1 MRIKD
6 TLVLGTTQGL
16 ALVRDNVVVPVPGLV
31 TPVHSLQQVT
41 SLQLLVLATGQDH
54 GPTSQLVTADSRSIL
69 SGSSPVDP
77 QPIPDITRCHIF
89 SCTENNQV
97 IEDRKYIIH
106 FLILINQSI
115 KISQK

>member
-16 ALVRDNVVVPVPGLV
+16 ALVRDNVVVPVPGLA

-41 SLQLLVLATGQDH
+41 SLQLLVLATGQE
-54 GPTSQLVTADSRSIL
+54 LVTADSRSIL

-106 FLILINQSI
+106 FLVDQSI
-115 KISQK
+115 KISQKMILLIST

>member
-1 MRIKD
+1 MLAAVRIKD

-31 TPVHSLQQVT
+31 TPVHSLQQVS

-54 GPTSQLVTADSRSIL
+54 GLQSQLVTADSRSIL

-106 FLILINQSI
+106 FLILQY
-115 KISQK
+115 